1 VWTTKYEDPSSKIQ
15 IPRSK
20 FQDPKLLNLE
30 LERSLS
36 PLSLLNVQLNPKPF
50 KPQPAPPMIDF
61 RSDTVTRPTPEMLKA
76 MFAAQVGDDVFGDD
90 PTINALEAK
99 AADMFG
105 MEAALFCASGTMANQ
120 IAIKAHTQP
129 GDEVI
134 CHKLSHVYY
143 YEGGGIAMNSGA
155 SVCLLEGDQGRITAA
170 DVAAHIN
177 PPNDPHR
184 PLTRLVSVE
193 NTMNKGGGSIYDFNE
208 LQAIGKVCSENGL
221 KFHLDGA
228 RLFNALVETDV
239 TTGDYG
245 QLFDSISICIS
256 KGLGAPVGSV
266 LIGSKEFIKKSRR
279 IRKVFGG
286 GMRQAGY
293 LAAACIYALD
303 NHVERLRED
312 HRRAKELETLLQA
325 LPYVEEVTPVQT
337 NLVFFS
343 LKASMPV
350 DLFLQ
355 KLRENDIY
363 AMALAPQQ
371 VRFVTHLDISD
382 EMMEKVKTVLKGL

>member
-1 VWTTKYEDPSSKIQ
+1 
-15 IPRSK
+15 
-20 FQDPKLLNLE
+20 
-30 LERSLS
+30 
-36 PLSLLNVQLNPKPF
+36 
-50 KPQPAPPMIDF
+50 MIDF
-61 RSDTVTRPTPEMLKA
+61 RSDTVTRPTQEMLKA
-76 MFAAQVGDDVFGDD
+76 MFAAEVGDDVLGDD
-90 PTINALEAK
+90 PTVIALETK
-99 AADMFG
+99 VAAMFG

-120 IAIKAHTQP
+120 VAIKALTQP

-177 PPNDPHR
+177 PPADPHR

-208 LQAIGKVCSENGL
+208 LKAIGKICREKGL

-228 RLFNALVETDV
+228 RLFNALVETNE
-239 TTGDYG
+239 TPADYG
-245 QLFDSISICIS
+245 KLFDSISICIS

-266 LIGSKEFIKKSRR
+266 LIGNKEFINRSRR

-293 LAAACIYALD
+293 LAAACIFALD
-303 NHVERLRED
+303 NNVARLRDD
-312 HRRAKELETLLQA
+312 HRKAKQLESLLQS
-325 LPYVEEVTPVQT
+325 LPYVEAVIPVQT

-343 LKASMPV
+343 LKPQMPASK
-350 DLFLQ
+350 FLQ
-355 KLRENDIY
+355 TLHENDIH
-363 AMALAPQQ
+363 AMALAPQE
-371 VRFVTHLDISD
+371 VRFVTHLDITD
-382 EMMEKVKTVLKGL
+382 EMMVKVQTVLTGM

>member
-1 VWTTKYEDPSSKIQ
+1 
-15 IPRSK
+15 
-20 FQDPKLLNLE
+20 
-30 LERSLS
+30 
-36 PLSLLNVQLNPKPF
+36 
-50 KPQPAPPMIDF
+50 MIDF
-61 RSDTVTRPTPEMLKA
+61 RSDTVTRPTQAMLDA
-76 MFAAQVGDDVFGDD
+76 MFSAQVGDDVFGDD
-90 PTINALEAK
+90 PTVNMLEKK
-99 AADMFG
+99 AADLFG

-155 SVCLLEGDQGRITAA
+155 SVCLLEGDRGRITAK

-177 PPNDPHR
+177 NPNDPHR
-184 PLTRLVSVE
+184 PLSRMVSVE

-208 LQAIGKVCSENGL
+208 LKAIGKVCSENGL

-228 RLFNALVETDV
+228 RLFNALVESEV

-245 QLFDSISICIS
+245 QLFDSTSICIS

-266 LIGSKEFIKKSRR
+266 LIGNKDFIKKSRR

-293 LAAACIYALD
+293 LAAACIFALD
-303 NHVERLRED
+303 NHVDRLRDD
-312 HRRAKELETLLQA
+312 HNRAKRLELILNS
-325 LPYVEEVTPVQT
+325 LPYVSEVMPVQT

-343 LKASMPV
+343 LSEQIPV
-350 DLFLQ
+350 DIFLR
-355 KLRENDIY
+355 KLRENEIF

-371 VRFVTHLDISD
+371 VRFVTHLDID
-382 EMMEKVKTVLKGL
+382 DKMIDKVEQVLRSIS

>member
-1 VWTTKYEDPSSKIQ
+1 
-15 IPRSK
+15 
-20 FQDPKLLNLE
+20 
-30 LERSLS
+30 
-36 PLSLLNVQLNPKPF
+36 
-50 KPQPAPPMIDF
+50 MIDF
-61 RSDTVTRPTPEMLKA
+61 RSDTVTRPTPGMLKA
-76 MFAAQVGDDVFGDD
+76 MFAAEVGDDVFGDD

-99 AADMFG
+99 VASMFG

-155 SVCLLEGDQGRITAA
+155 SVCLLEGDKGRITAE
-170 DVAAHIN
+170 DVTAHIN

-208 LQAIGKVCSENGL
+208 LKSIGKVCKDNGL

-228 RLFNALVETDV
+228 RLFNAFVETDV

-266 LIGSKEFIKKSRR
+266 LIGNKEFIRKSRR

-303 NHVERLRED
+303 HHVERLRDD
-312 HRRAKELETLLQA
+312 HRRAKELETILNS
-325 LPYVEEVTPVQT
+325 LPFVESVTPVET

-343 LKASMPV
+343 LKPEMPV
-350 DLFLQ
+350 NIFLK

-371 VRFVTHLDISD
+371 VRFVTHLDITD
-382 EMMEKVKTVLKGL
+382 EMMVKTESILRKM

>member
-1 VWTTKYEDPSSKIQ
+1 
-15 IPRSK
+15 
-20 FQDPKLLNLE
+20 
-30 LERSLS
+30 
-36 PLSLLNVQLNPKPF
+36 
-50 KPQPAPPMIDF
+50 MIDF

-99 AADMFG
+99 AASMFG

-208 LQAIGKVCSENGL
+208 LQAIGRVCSDNGL

-312 HRRAKELETLLQA
+312 HRRAKELENLLLTLS
-325 LPYVEEVTPVQT
+325 YVEEVTPVQT

-350 DLFLQ
+350 DLFLR

-382 EMMEKVKTVLKGL
+382 EMMEKVKTVLKEL

>member
-1 VWTTKYEDPSSKIQ
+1 
-15 IPRSK
+15 
-20 FQDPKLLNLE
+20 
-30 LERSLS
+30 
-36 PLSLLNVQLNPKPF
+36 
-50 KPQPAPPMIDF
+50 
-61 RSDTVTRPTPEMLKA
+61 
-76 MFAAQVGDDVFGDD
+76 MFDAEVGDDVFGDD
-90 PTINALEAK
+90 PTVNALEQK
-99 AADMFG
+99 AAGIFG
-105 MEAALFCASGTMANQ
+105 MESALFCASGTMANQ
-120 IAIKAHTQP
+120 VAIKAHTQP

-155 SVCLLEGDQGRITAA
+155 SVCLLEGDRGRITAA

-193 NTMNKGGGSIYDFNE
+193 NTMNKGGGSLYDFNE
-208 LQAIGKVCSENGL
+208 LQAIGKVCKAAGL

-239 TTGDYG
+239 TTADYG

-266 LIGSKEFIKKSRR
+266 LIGSKEFIWKARR

-312 HRRAKELETLLQA
+312 HKRAKQLEEILNS
-325 LPYVEEVTPVQT
+325 LPYIQGVVPVQT

-343 LKASMPV
+343 LKAEMTTER
-350 DLFLQ
+350 FL
-355 KLRENDIY
+355 KTLRENNIF
-363 AMALAPQQ
+363 ALALAPQE
-371 VRFVTHLDISD
+371 VRFVTHLDITD
-382 EMMEKVKTVLKGL
+382 EMMVKVEQVLRSLE

>member
-1 VWTTKYEDPSSKIQ
+1 
-15 IPRSK
+15 
-20 FQDPKLLNLE
+20 
-30 LERSLS
+30 
-36 PLSLLNVQLNPKPF
+36 
-50 KPQPAPPMIDF
+50 MIDF
-61 RSDTVTRPTPEMLKA
+61 RSDTVTRPTPGMLKA
-76 MFAAQVGDDVFGDD
+76 MFAAEVGDDVFGDD
-90 PTINALEAK
+90 PTVNALEAK

-120 IAIKAHTQP
+120 VAIKAHTQP

-177 PPNDPHR
+177 PPADPHR

-193 NTMNKGGGSIYDFNE
+193 NTMNKGGGSIYDFNA
-208 LQAIGKVCSENGL
+208 LSAIGKVCQDNGL

-228 RLFNALVETDV
+228 RLFNALVETKE
-239 TTGDYG
+239 TPAYYG
-245 QLFDSISICIS
+245 KIFDSISICIS

-266 LIGSKEFIKKSRR
+266 LIGDKDFIRRARR

-303 NHVERLRED
+303 NHVERLRDD
-312 HRRAKELETLLQA
+312 HRKAKQLESILLS
-325 LPYVEEVTPVQT
+325 LPYIKSVMPVQT

-343 LKASMPV
+343 LKPEMPV
-350 DLFLQ
+350 DHFLK

-363 AMALAPQQ
+363 SLALAPQE
-371 VRFVTHLDISD
+371 VRFVTHLDITD
-382 EMMEKVKTVLKGL
+382 EMMVKVEKVLKGMQA

>member
-1 VWTTKYEDPSSKIQ
+1 
-15 IPRSK
+15 
-20 FQDPKLLNLE
+20 
-30 LERSLS
+30 
-36 PLSLLNVQLNPKPF
+36 
-50 KPQPAPPMIDF
+50 MIDF
-61 RSDTVTRPTPEMLKA
+61 RSDTVTRPTPGMLEA
-76 MFAAQVGDDVFGDD
+76 MFKAQVGDDVFGDD
-90 PTINALEAK
+90 PTVNALEQK
-99 AADMFG
+99 AAAMFG

-155 SVCLLEGDQGRITAA
+155 SVCLLEGDKGRITAA

-193 NTMNKGGGSIYDFNE
+193 NTMNKGGGSVYNFAE
-208 LQAIGKVCSENGL
+208 LKEIGNVCRYNGL

-228 RLFNALVETDV
+228 RLFNALVETNE
-239 TTGDYG
+239 TAADYG
-245 QLFDSISICIS
+245 MLFDSISICIS

-266 LIGSKEFIKKSRR
+266 LLGKKEFIQKSRR

-293 LAAACIYALD
+293 LAAACIYALENNVD
-303 NHVERLRED
+303 RLRED
-312 HRRAKELETLLQA
+312 HAKAKQLEKILLS
-325 LPYVEEVTPVQT
+325 LPYVESVIPVET

-343 LKASMPV
+343 LKDKMPV
-350 DLFLQ
+350 GTFL
-355 KLRENDIY
+355 KTLREHDIH

-371 VRFVTHLDISD
+371 VRFVTHLDITD
-382 EMMEKVKTVLKGL
+382 EMMLKVEKVLRELTFTQ

>member
-1 VWTTKYEDPSSKIQ
+1 
-15 IPRSK
+15 
-20 FQDPKLLNLE
+20 
-30 LERSLS
+30 
-36 PLSLLNVQLNPKPF
+36 
-50 KPQPAPPMIDF
+50 MIDF

-76 MFAAQVGDDVFGDD
+76 MFSATVGDDVLGDD
-90 PTINALEAK
+90 PTVISLEEK
-99 AADMFG
+99 AARMFG

-155 SVCLLEGDQGRITAA
+155 SVCLLDGDQGRITAK
-170 DVAAHIN
+170 DVAMHIN

-184 PLTRLVSVE
+184 PLTRLISVE

-208 LQAIGKVCSENGL
+208 LIAIEKVCRENRL

-228 RLFNALVETDV
+228 RLFNALVETNE
-239 TTGDYG
+239 TPADYG
-245 QLFDSISICIS
+245 KLFDSISICIS

-266 LIGSKEFIKKSRR
+266 LLGDKDFIWRARR

-303 NHVERLRED
+303 NNVERLRED
-312 HRRAKELETLLQA
+312 HNKAKQLESLLHS
-325 LPYVEEVTPVQT
+325 LPYVESVMPVQT
-337 NLVFFS
+337 NLVFFR
-343 LKASMPV
+343 LKPEMPV
-350 DLFLQ
+350 ANFLTH
-355 KLRENDIY
+355 LRENDIH
-363 AMALAPQQ
+363 AMALAPQE
-371 VRFVTHLDISD
+371 VRFVTHLDITD
-382 EMMEKVKTVLKGL
+382 EMILKVENILKQMA

>member
-1 VWTTKYEDPSSKIQ
+1 
-15 IPRSK
+15 
-20 FQDPKLLNLE
+20 
-30 LERSLS
+30 
-36 PLSLLNVQLNPKPF
+36 
-50 KPQPAPPMIDF
+50 
-61 RSDTVTRPTPEMLKA
+61 

-90 PTINALEAK
+90 PTVNALEAK
-99 AADMFG
+99 VSTMFG

-155 SVCLLEGDQGRITAA
+155 SVCLLEGEQGRITAA

-177 PPNDPHR
+177 PPADPHR

-193 NTMNKGGGSIYDFNE
+193 NTMNKGGGSIYNFSE
-208 LQAIGKVCSENGL
+208 LIAIEKVCRENGL

-228 RLFNALVETDV
+228 RLFNALVETSDTPV
-239 TTGDYG
+239 DYG
-245 QLFDSISICIS
+245 KVFDSISICIS

-266 LIGSKEFIKKSRR
+266 LIGNKEFIRKARR

-293 LAAACIYALD
+293 LAAACIYAID

-312 HRRAKELETLLQA
+312 HLRAKQLETTLNSLS
-325 LPYVEEVTPVQT
+325 YIETVIPVQT

-343 LKASMPV
+343 LKPSMPV
-350 DLFLQ
+350 DKFLS

-371 VRFVTHLDISD
+371 VRFVTHLDITD
-382 EMMEKVKTVLKGL
+382 EMMEKVTGVLRSMQ

>member
-1 VWTTKYEDPSSKIQ
+1 
-15 IPRSK
+15 
-20 FQDPKLLNLE
+20 
-30 LERSLS
+30 
-36 PLSLLNVQLNPKPF
+36 
-50 KPQPAPPMIDF
+50 
-61 RSDTVTRPTPEMLKA
+61 MLKA
-76 MFAAQVGDDVFGDD
+76 MFAAQVGDDVLGDD
-90 PTINALEAK
+90 PTVNALEAK

-170 DVAAHIN
+170 GVTAHIN
-177 PPNDPHR
+177 PSDDPHR

-193 NTMNKGGGSIYDFNE
+193 NTMNKGGGSIYDFNDLKE
-208 LQAIGKVCSENGL
+208 IGKVCKENRL
-221 KFHLDGA
+221 KYHLDGA
-228 RLFNALVETDV
+228 RLFNALVETNE
-239 TTGDYG
+239 TPADYG
-245 QLFDSISICIS
+245 ELFDSISICIS

-266 LIGSKEFIKKSRR
+266 LIGNKDFIRKARR

-303 NHVERLRED
+303 HHVERLRED
-312 HRRAKELETLLQA
+312 HRRAKQLESLLLS
-325 LPYVEEVTPVQT
+325 LPYVDSVMPVQT

-343 LKASMPV
+343 LKPEMPSK
-350 DLFLQ
+350 DFLQ
-355 KLRENDIY
+355 KLRANDIH

-371 VRFVTHLDISD
+371 IRFVTHLDITD
-382 EMMEKVKTVLKGL
+382 DMMARVEKALKEM

>member
-1 VWTTKYEDPSSKIQ
+1 
-15 IPRSK
+15 
-20 FQDPKLLNLE
+20 
-30 LERSLS
+30 
-36 PLSLLNVQLNPKPF
+36 
-50 KPQPAPPMIDF
+50 MIDF

-90 PTINALEAK
+90 PTINALESK
-99 AADMFG
+99 VADMFG

-170 DVAAHIN
+170 DVTAHIN

-208 LQAIGKVCSENGL
+208 LQAIGKVCSDNGL

-312 HRRAKELETLLQA
+312 HRRAKELESLLQT
-325 LPYVEEVTPVQT
+325 LPYVEDVTPVQT

-343 LKASMPV
+343 LKAEMPV
-350 DLFLQ
+350 DQFLR

-382 EMMEKVKTVLKGL
+382 EMMEKVKTVLKEM

>member
-1 VWTTKYEDPSSKIQ
+1 
-15 IPRSK
+15 
-20 FQDPKLLNLE
+20 
-30 LERSLS
+30 
-36 PLSLLNVQLNPKPF
+36 
-50 KPQPAPPMIDF
+50 MIDF

-155 SVCLLEGDQGRITAA
+155 SVCLLKGDQGRITAA

-208 LQAIGKVCSENGL
+208 LQAIGKVCSDNGL

-266 LIGSKEFIKKSRR
+266 LIGSKEFIKKSQR

-312 HRRAKELETLLQA
+312 HRRAKELESLLLT

-350 DLFLQ
+350 DQFLR

>member
-1 VWTTKYEDPSSKIQ
+1 
-15 IPRSK
+15 
-20 FQDPKLLNLE
+20 
-30 LERSLS
+30 
-36 PLSLLNVQLNPKPF
+36 
-50 KPQPAPPMIDF
+50 MIDF
-61 RSDTVTRPTPEMLKA
+61 RSDTVTRPTPEMLKV

-99 AADMFG
+99 AAEMFG

-208 LQAIGKVCSENGL
+208 LQAIGKVCTENGL

-312 HRRAKELETLLQA
+312 HRRAKELESLLQA

-350 DLFLQ
+350 DQFLR

-382 EMMEKVKTVLKGL
+382 EMMEKVKTVLKEM

>member
-1 VWTTKYEDPSSKIQ
+1 
-15 IPRSK
+15 
-20 FQDPKLLNLE
+20 
-30 LERSLS
+30 
-36 PLSLLNVQLNPKPF
+36 
-50 KPQPAPPMIDF
+50 MIDF

-76 MFAAQVGDDVFGDD
+76 MFAAEVGDDVLGDD
-90 PTINALEAK
+90 PTVIALEAK
-99 AADMFG
+99 SATMFG

-120 IAIKAHTQP
+120 IAIKAYTQP

-155 SVCLLEGDQGRITAA
+155 SVCLLEGDQGRITAS

-208 LQAIGKVCSENGL
+208 LIKIGEVCKENGL

-228 RLFNALVETDV
+228 RLFNALVETNE
-239 TTGDYG
+239 TPEDYG
-245 QLFDSISICIS
+245 KIFDSISICIS

-266 LIGSKEFIKKSRR
+266 LIGSKDFIWKARR

-293 LAAACIYALD
+293 MAAACVYALD
-303 NHVERLRED
+303 YNIDRLRDD
-312 HRRAKELETLLQA
+312 HRRAKQLESLLLS
-325 LPYVEEVTPVQT
+325 LPYVEAVMPVQT

-343 LKASMPV
+343 LKPEMPAKH
-350 DLFLQ
+350 FLH
-355 KLRENDIY
+355 KVLENDIH
-363 AMALAPQQ
+363 AMALAPQEI
-371 VRFVTHLDISD
+371 RFVTHLDITD
-382 EMMEKVKTVLKGL
+382 DMMVKVERVLKDMENI

>member
-1 VWTTKYEDPSSKIQ
+1 
-15 IPRSK
+15 
-20 FQDPKLLNLE
+20 
-30 LERSLS
+30 
-36 PLSLLNVQLNPKPF
+36 
-50 KPQPAPPMIDF
+50 MIDF
-61 RSDTVTRPTPEMLKA
+61 RSDTVTRPTSGMLKA
-76 MFAAQVGDDVFGDD
+76 MFAAKVGDDVLGDD
-90 PTINALEAK
+90 PTVNALETK
-99 AADMFG
+99 AATMFG

-120 IAIKAHTQP
+120 VAIKAHTQP

-155 SVCLLEGDQGRITAA
+155 SVCLLEGEQGRITAA

-177 PPNDPHR
+177 PANDPHR

-208 LQAIGKVCSENGL
+208 LIAIGKVCRENGL

-228 RLFNALVETDV
+228 RLFNALVETGE
-239 TTGDYG
+239 TPADYG

-266 LIGSKEFIKKSRR
+266 LIGDKDFIRRARR

-303 NHVERLRED
+303 NHVERLRDD
-312 HRRAKELETLLQA
+312 HRKAKKLESILKSLSI
-325 LPYVEEVTPVQT
+325 VNEVIPVQT

-343 LKASMPV
+343 LKPEMPAAK
-350 DLFLQ
+350 FLQ
-355 KLRENDIY
+355 TLRDNDIH
-363 AMALAPQQ
+363 ALALAPQE
-371 VRFVTHLDISD
+371 VRFVTHLDVTD
-382 EMMEKVKTVLKGL
+382 EMMVKVESVLRAMEKSL

>member
-1 VWTTKYEDPSSKIQ
+1 
-15 IPRSK
+15 
-20 FQDPKLLNLE
+20 
-30 LERSLS
+30 
-36 PLSLLNVQLNPKPF
+36 
-50 KPQPAPPMIDF
+50 
-61 RSDTVTRPTPEMLKA
+61 

-90 PTINALEAK
+90 PTVNALEAK
-99 AADMFG
+99 ISTMFG

-155 SVCLLEGDQGRITAA
+155 SVCLLEGEQGRITAA

-177 PPNDPHR
+177 PPADPHR

-193 NTMNKGGGSIYDFNE
+193 NTMNKGGGSIYNFSE
-208 LQAIGKVCSENGL
+208 LKAIEKVCRENGL

-228 RLFNALVETDV
+228 RLFNALVETSDTPV
-239 TTGDYG
+239 DYG
-245 QLFDSISICIS
+245 KIFDSISICIS

-266 LIGSKEFIKKSRR
+266 LIGNKEFIRKARR

-293 LAAACIYALD
+293 LAAACIYAID
-303 NHVERLRED
+303 NHVERLCED
-312 HRRAKELETLLQA
+312 HLRAKQLETTLNSLS
-325 LPYVEEVTPVQT
+325 YIETVIPVQT

-343 LKASMPV
+343 LKPSMPV
-350 DLFLQ
+350 DKFLS

-371 VRFVTHLDISD
+371 VRFVTHLDITD
-382 EMMEKVKTVLKGL
+382 EMMEKVAGVLSSME

>member
-1 VWTTKYEDPSSKIQ
+1 
-15 IPRSK
+15 
-20 FQDPKLLNLE
+20 
-30 LERSLS
+30 
-36 PLSLLNVQLNPKPF
+36 
-50 KPQPAPPMIDF
+50 MIDF
-61 RSDTVTRPTPEMLKA
+61 RSDTVTRPTTEMLKA
-76 MFAAQVGDDVFGDD
+76 MFAAEVGDDVLGDD
-90 PTINALEAK
+90 PTVNALEAK
-99 AADMFG
+99 AAAMFG

-177 PPNDPHR
+177 PPADPHR
-184 PLTRLVSVE
+184 PLTKLVTVE

-208 LQAIGKVCSENGL
+208 LIAIGEVCSKNGL

-228 RLFNALVETDV
+228 RLFNALVETNE
-239 TTGDYG
+239 TPADYG

-266 LIGSKEFIKKSRR
+266 LIGNKEFIRRARR
-279 IRKVFGG
+279 IRKVYGG

-303 NHVERLRED
+303 ENVDRLRID
-312 HRRAKELETLLQA
+312 HKKAKQLESLLQS
-325 LPYVEEVTPVQT
+325 LSYVESVMPVQT
-337 NLVFFS
+337 NLVFFK
-343 LKASMPV
+343 LKPELPV
-350 DLFLQ
+350 ADFLQ
-355 KLRENDIY
+355 TLRENGIH
-363 AMALAPQQ
+363 AMALAPQE
-371 VRFVTHLDISD
+371 VRFVTHLDITD
-382 EMMEKVKTVLKGL
+382 EMMVKVEKVLRAMHS

>member
-1 VWTTKYEDPSSKIQ
+1 
-15 IPRSK
+15 
-20 FQDPKLLNLE
+20 
-30 LERSLS
+30 
-36 PLSLLNVQLNPKPF
+36 
-50 KPQPAPPMIDF
+50 
-61 RSDTVTRPTPEMLKA
+61 

-90 PTINALEAK
+90 PTVNALEAK
-99 AADMFG
+99 VSTMFG

-155 SVCLLEGDQGRITAA
+155 SVCLLEGEQGRITGA

-177 PPNDPHR
+177 PPADPHR

-193 NTMNKGGGSIYDFNE
+193 NTMNKGGGSIYNFSE
-208 LQAIGKVCSENGL
+208 LIAIEKVCRENGL

-228 RLFNALVETDV
+228 RLFNALVETSDTPV
-239 TTGDYG
+239 DYG
-245 QLFDSISICIS
+245 KIFDSISICIS

-266 LIGSKEFIKKSRR
+266 LIGNKEFIRKARR

-293 LAAACIYALD
+293 LAAACIYAID

-312 HRRAKELETLLQA
+312 HLRAKQLETTLNSLSYIEA
-325 LPYVEEVTPVQT
+325 VIPVQT

-343 LKASMPV
+343 LKPSMPV
-350 DLFLQ
+350 DKFLS

-371 VRFVTHLDISD
+371 VRFVTHLDITD
-382 EMMEKVKTVLKGL
+382 EMMEKVTGVLRSMQ

>member
-1 VWTTKYEDPSSKIQ
+1 
-15 IPRSK
+15 
-20 FQDPKLLNLE
+20 
-30 LERSLS
+30 
-36 PLSLLNVQLNPKPF
+36 
-50 KPQPAPPMIDF
+50 MIDF

-99 AADMFG
+99 VADMFG

-239 TTGDYG
+239 TTDDYG

-350 DLFLQ
+350 DLFLR

-382 EMMEKVKTVLKGL
+382 EMMEKVKTVLKEL

>member
-1 VWTTKYEDPSSKIQ
+1 
-15 IPRSK
+15 
-20 FQDPKLLNLE
+20 
-30 LERSLS
+30 
-36 PLSLLNVQLNPKPF
+36 
-50 KPQPAPPMIDF
+50 
-61 RSDTVTRPTPEMLKA
+61 MLKA

-99 AADMFG
+99 VADMFG

-134 CHKLSHVYY
+134 CHKQSHVYY

-184 PLTRLVSVE
+184 PLTKLVSVE

-208 LQAIGKVCSENGL
+208 LQSIGKVCSDNGL

-266 LIGSKEFIKKSRR
+266 LIGNKEFIKKSRR

-303 NHVERLRED
+303 NNVERLRED
-312 HRRAKELETLLQA
+312 HRKAKELENLLLT
-325 LPYVEEVTPVQT
+325 LPYIKEVTPVQT

-343 LKASMPV
+343 LRDEMPV
-350 DLFLQ
+350 DIFLR

-382 EMMEKVKTVLKGL
+382 EMIEKVKAVLKEL